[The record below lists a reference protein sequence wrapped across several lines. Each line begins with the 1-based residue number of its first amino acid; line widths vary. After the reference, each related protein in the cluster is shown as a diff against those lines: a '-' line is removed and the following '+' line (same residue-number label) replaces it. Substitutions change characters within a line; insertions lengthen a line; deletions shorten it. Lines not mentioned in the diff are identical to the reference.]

1 MSWKRVLKSVFVLLV
16 VTGLL
21 VAFGAAWYIYPRYQ
35 EYQGIADSV
44 NLDELQAIPAISE
57 VFDTSGQRYSRL
69 EGEVRYVVPF
79 DKISPFFIKALEA
92 REDSRFYEHSGV
104 DFQGIARAALK
115 NVRSGGVKEGASTL
129 TQQLARNTFDLG
141 DDRWKKKCVEA
152 LLAWRIEKNFTK
164 NEIIEAYSN
173 RIYYGVGMY
182 GVETASRACFGK
194 SASDL
199 TLSEAAVLAGLIR
212 SPNRLSPLED
222 SRKAI
227 ASRNEVLTRML
238 DLKLITPEEDAQA
251 RAEELPAA
259 KRLPPVFQEDYAM
272 DTVMRDLNILLP
284 KEIVD
289 RGGLKIYTT
298 IDRRLQLIGQDA
310 VEDRLAE
317 IEKQAGWKHPT
328 REATIAQP
336 NAPEG
341 NSSPYVQGALVAI
354 DNETGGIRAVIGGR
368 NYKES
373 PLNRAIMSKRQVGST
388 FKPFVYAAAFQR
400 GLLPGTYVSDGPLS
414 PEEAQSVG
422 NWSPENSDKDNDGLL
437 PAAIGLIR
445 SRNTMTVR
453 VGEYATL
460 PAVRDLALKAGLS
473 DTPNVHAIYLGAF
486 EATLK
491 ELTGA
496 YTTFPNNGI
505 RRQPYI
511 IERIEDRKGAT
522 IYKASRA
529 QLTAISPSVDFVMTE
544 LLQDVLRKGTA
555 TAATALGLTIPAAG
569 KTGTTDDYKD
579 AWFVGFTSR
588 LTCGVW
594 VGFDRPQRIMDRGYG
609 SALALPVWVDFM
621 AEAAKWKYEAGPFP
635 RPTDL
640 QTVVLCRNSGQLAIT
655 ACESAGTS
663 YQAQLPP
670 DLVPKLLCVEHG
682 GPMVNAPAATDWSAT
697 ASSGSQFPAAAVGTQ
712 YPSSTNGPPALPGS
726 TIPIDTGDTD
736 YQIIKKTDGFIF
748 QNRE

>member
-1 MSWKRVLKSVFVLLV
+1 MIRKRVLWKVLVGLLV
-16 VTGLL
+16 VGLL
-21 VAFGAAWYIYPRYQ
+21 VALAIGWYLYPRYK
-35 EYQGIADSV
+35 EYQAIADSF

-57 VFDTSGQRYSRL
+57 VFDSSGQRYSRL
-69 EGEVRYVVPF
+69 AGEIRYVVPF
-79 DKISPFFIKALEA
+79 DKISPLFIKALEA
-92 REDSRFYEHSGV
+92 REDSRFFEHTGV
-104 DFQGIARAALK
+104 DFPGIARASWK
-115 NVRSGGVKEGASTL
+115 NIRSGGVREGASTL

-141 DDRWKKKCVEA
+141 DNRWKRKCVEA
-152 LLAWRIEKNFTK
+152 LLAWRIEKKFSK
-164 NEIIEAYSN
+164 NEIIEAYVN
-173 RIYYGVGMY
+173 RIYYGIGLY

-194 SASDL
+194 NASDL

-222 SRKAI
+222 SQKAI
-227 ASRNEVLTRML
+227 AARNEVLTRML
-238 DLKLITPEEDAQA
+238 SLKLITPDEAAQA

-284 KEIVD
+284 KEIVE

-310 VEDRLAE
+310 VENKLAE
-317 IEKQAGWKHPT
+317 IEKQAEWKHPT
-328 REATIAQP
+328 REATLAQP
-336 NAPEG
+336 NAAEE

-373 PLNRAIMSKRQVGST
+373 PLNRAVMSKRQVGST

-400 GLLPGTYVSDGPLS
+400 GLLPGTYVSDAPLS
-414 PEEAQSVG
+414 PEEAQAVG
-422 NWSPENSDKDNDGLL
+422 NWSPENSDKEDDGLV
-437 PAAIGLIR
+437 PAAIGLIK

-453 VGEYATL
+453 VGEFATL
-460 PAVRDLALKAGLS
+460 TAVRDLALKAGLTE
-473 DTPNVHAIYLGAF
+473 TPNVHAIYLGAF

-529 QLTAISPSVDFVMTE
+529 QLACISPSVDFVMTE

-555 TAATALGLTIPAAG
+555 AAAASLGLNIPAAG

-640 QTVVLCRNSGQLAIT
+640 QTVVLCRNSGQLAIA
-655 ACESAGTS
+655 ACQSAGTT

-670 DLVPKLLCVEHG
+670 DLVPKLMCVQHG
-682 GPMVNAPAATDWSAT
+682 GPLVNSPAPTDWSQT
-697 ASSGSQFPAAAVGTQ
+697 ASSSAQFPATPGGQ
-712 YPSSTNGPPALPGS
+712 YPSSTNVPPALPGS

-736 YQIIKKTDGFIF
+736 YQIIKKSDGFIF
-748 QNRE
+748 QHRE

>member
-1 MSWKRVLKSVFVLLV
+1 MNWKRTFKVVFAILV
-16 VTGLL
+16 VAGLL
-21 VAFGAAWYIYPRYQ
+21 AAFAACWYIYPRYK
-35 EYQGIADSV
+35 EYQAIADSV

-57 VFDTSGQRYSRL
+57 VFDSNGQRYSRL

-79 DKISPFFIKALEA
+79 DKISPLFIKALEA

-104 DFQGIARAALK
+104 DFQGIARAAVK
-115 NVRSGGVKEGASTL
+115 NIRSRGVKEGASTL

-141 DDRWKKKCVEA
+141 DNRWKRKCVEA
-152 LLAWRIEKNFTK
+152 LLAWRIEKHFTK
-164 NEIIEAYSN
+164 NEIIEAYVN
-173 RIYYGVGMY
+173 RIYYGIGLY

-227 ASRNEVLTRML
+227 AARNEVLARML
-238 DLKLITPEEDAQA
+238 ELKMITPEEAAQA
-251 RAEELPAA
+251 RQEELPAS
-259 KRLPPVFQEDYAM
+259 KRLPPVLQEDYAM

-284 KEIVD
+284 KEIID

-310 VEDRLAE
+310 VDQRLTE
-317 IEKQAGWKHPT
+317 IEKQSGWKHPT
-328 REATIAQP
+328 MEATLAQP
-336 NAPEG
+336 GAEKG

-354 DNETGGIRAVIGGR
+354 DNETGGIRAVVGGR
-368 NYKES
+368 DYKES

-414 PEEAQSVG
+414 PEESQAVG

-437 PAAIGLIR
+437 PAALGLIR

-460 PAVRDLALKAGLS
+460 PVVRDLALKVGLS

-491 ELTGA
+491 EVTGA
-496 YTTFPNNGI
+496 YTTFPNNGV

-511 IERIEDRKGAT
+511 IERIEDRTGAT

-529 QLTAISPSVDFVMTE
+529 QLTAISPGVDFVMTE

-555 TAATALGLTIPAAG
+555 TAAASMGLKIPAAG

-635 RPTDL
+635 RPADL
-640 QTVVLCRNSGQLAIT
+640 KTVVLCRNSGQLAIT
-655 ACESAGTS
+655 SCQAAGTT

-670 DLVPKLLCVEHG
+670 DMVPKLLCVEHG
-682 GPMVNAPAATDWSAT
+682 GPLVNAPDPTYWNQTPAT
-697 ASSGSQFPAAAVGTQ
+697 AGQFAPTTVSQV
-712 YPSSTNGPPALPGS
+712 PSSAPAALPGS
-726 TIPIDTGDTD
+726 TMPIEDEESD
-736 YQIIKKTDGFIF
+736 YRIIKRSNGFIF
-748 QNRE
+748 QSRQ